1 MKKIGLI
8 LIVVILVFSLCG
20 CENVSDEELQK
31 NKIEAESEYLESK
44 ILYIV
49 NEYLTGKYFNDDQD
63 INWDDLQKDFSQISN
78 STSVIVMDLATTKID
93 ANTILEFEKN
103 IKNSENAI
111 YSKDFTTFFNS
122 IIDLYNFI
130 PEFENQVLENNS
142 TSAIPIKIKL
152 LSIVYYSSIND
163 FENLKLSMNDIENE
177 YNELIK
183 SQDYLEKNSYKV
195 NRIYVEI
202 QELKLYVE
210 NNNYTEIV
218 NKYFDIIKLL

>member
-1 MKKIGLI
+1 
-8 LIVVILVFSLCG
+8 LCG
-20 CENVSDEELQK
+20 CESVSDEELQK

-63 INWDDLQKDFSQISN
+63 INWDNLQKDFSQISN

-111 YSKDFTTFFNS
+111 YSKDFNTFFNS

-130 PEFENQVLENNS
+130 PEFENQVFENNYTS
-142 TSAIPIKIKL
+142 TIPIKIKL